1 MKLIKEGDSSMSK
14 IAIEI
19 SELRGND
26 GDEAVNN
33 LKEFLE
39 DKIGAKVEVT
49 SEEIILQSEEKAEIP
64 AKSHIRVLLK
74 KFLHQA
80 QLKDVFRVIAG
91 KENSF
96 VIKIKKEALEEE

>member
-1 MKLIKEGDSSMSK
+1 MSK

-19 SELRGND
+19 SELKGNN
-26 GDEAVNN
+26 GDEAVND

-49 SEEIILQSEEKAEIP
+49 SREIILQSEEKTKIP

-80 QLKDVFRVIAG
+80 ELKDVFRVIAG
-91 KENSF
+91 KENAF
-96 VIKIKKEALEEE
+96 VIKVKKAAIEEE

>member
-1 MKLIKEGDSSMSK
+1 MSK
-14 IAIEI
+14 IPIEI

-26 GDEAVNN
+26 GDEAVND

-39 DKIGAKVEVT
+39 DKTGAKVEVT
-49 SEEIILQSEEKAEIP
+49 SREIFLQSEEKTKFP

-80 QLKDVFRVIAG
+80 ELKDDFRVIAG
-91 KENSF
+91 KENAF
-96 VIKIKKEALEEE
+96 VIKLKKAAIEEE

>member
-1 MKLIKEGDSSMSK
+1 MSK

-26 GDEAVNN
+26 GDKAVND

-39 DKIGAKVEVT
+39 DKVGAKVEVT
-49 SEEIILQSEEKAEIP
+49 SGEIILQSEEKTEVP
-64 AKSHIRVLLK
+64 AKSHVRVLLK

-80 QLKDVFRVIAG
+80 ELKDIFRVIAG
-91 KENSF
+91 KEDSF
-96 VIKIKKEALEEE
+96 VIKIRKEAIEEE

>member
-1 MKLIKEGDSSMSK
+1 MSK

-19 SELRGND
+19 SELKGNE
-26 GDEAVNN
+26 GDEAVND

-39 DKIGAKVEVT
+39 GKIALKVEVT
-49 SEEIILQSEEKAEIP
+49 SGEIILEFEEKTKIP

-80 QLKDVFRVIAG
+80 ELKDVFRVIAG
-91 KENSF
+91 RENAF
-96 VIKIKKEALEEE
+96 VIKLRKAATEEE

>member
-1 MKLIKEGDSSMSK
+1 MSK

-19 SELRGND
+19 SELRRND
-26 GDEAVNN
+26 GDEAVND

-39 DKIGAKVEVT
+39 DKVGTKVEVT
-49 SEEIILQSEEKAEIP
+49 SGEIILQSEEGTKIP

-80 QLKDVFRVIAG
+80 ELKDVFRVIAG
-91 KENSF
+91 RENAF
-96 VIKIKKEALEEE
+96 IIKIRKAAIEEE

>member
-1 MKLIKEGDSSMSK
+1 MSK

-26 GDEAVNN
+26 GDEAVND

-39 DKIGAKVEVT
+39 DKVGTKVEVT
-49 SEEIILQSEEKAEIP
+49 SGEIILKSEEGTKIP

-80 QLKDVFRVIAG
+80 ELKDIFRVIAG
-91 KENSF
+91 RENAF
-96 VIKIKKEALEEE
+96 IIKIRKAAIEEE

>member
-1 MKLIKEGDSSMSK
+1 MNGDVSMSK

-26 GDEAVNN
+26 GDEAVND

-49 SEEIILQSEEKAEIP
+49 TGEIVLQSKEEAEIP
-64 AKSHIRVLLK
+64 ARSHIRVLLK

-80 QLKDVFRVIAG
+80 ELKDVFRVIAG
-91 KENSF
+91 KENAF
-96 VIKIKKEALEEE
+96 IIKIKKGALEEE

>member
-1 MKLIKEGDSSMSK
+1 MSK

-19 SELRGND
+19 SELKGNE
-26 GDEAVNN
+26 GDEAVND

-39 DKIGAKVEVT
+39 GKIALKVEVT
-49 SEEIILQSEEKAEIP
+49 SGEIILESEEKTKIP

-80 QLKDVFRVIAG
+80 ELKDVFRVIAG
-91 KENSF
+91 RENAF
-96 VIKIKKEALEEE
+96 VIKLRKAATEEE

>member
-1 MKLIKEGDSSMSK
+1 MSK
-14 IAIEI
+14 IAVEI

-39 DKIGAKVEVT
+39 DKIGAKVEAT
-49 SEEIILQSEEKAEIP
+49 SGEVILQFEEKAKIP

-74 KFLHQA
+74 KFLHKA
-80 QLKDVFRVIAG
+80 KLKDAFRVIAG
-91 KENSF
+91 RENAF
-96 VIKIKKEALEEE
+96 TIKLKKEALEEE

>member
-1 MKLIKEGDSSMSK
+1 MSK

-19 SELRGND
+19 SELRGNE
-26 GDEAVNN
+26 GDEAVKD

-39 DKIGAKVEVT
+39 DKIGAKAEVT
-49 SEEIILQSEEKAEIP
+49 SGEITLSSKEEKAKFP

-80 QLKDVFRVIAG
+80 ELKDVFRVIAG
-91 KENSF
+91 KENAF
-96 VIKIKKEALEEE
+96 VIKLKKAELEEE